1 VCRDR
6 SIPLTSSDESWSARL
21 ARIAVTGAAAAL
33 AAMVSFMAFHSL
45 LIAPIWTRA
54 ANGMP
59 LALVGGIAL
68 AASFDRIAALRGW
81 RSMLDGA
88 RFGALMFTTLTP
100 ATVFSNA
107 LRLAGAEANGWPGAV
122 ASLTIAAATGASAG
136 WLLTRRRD
144 GTVACAGAAAALIV
158 AMAGPVPV
166 VNGPRAAWLF
176 VGFLPICTGA
186 GIVVAM
192 VRRRIVR
199 EENS

>member
-1 VCRDR
+1 M
-6 SIPLTSSDESWSARL
+6 
-21 ARIAVTGAAAAL
+21 TGAAAAL
-33 AAMVSFMAFHSL
+33 AAMVSFMAIHSL

-54 ANGMP
+54 VNGMP
-59 LALVGGIAL
+59 LALIGGIAL
-68 AASFDRIAALRGW
+68 ASSFEHIADLRGW
-81 RSMLDGA
+81 RSTLDGA
-88 RFGALMFTTLTP
+88 RFGALMFATLIP

-122 ASLTIAAATGASAG
+122 VSLTIAAATGAAAG

-166 VNGPRAAWLF
+166 VNGARAAWLF

-199 EENS
+199 EEHS